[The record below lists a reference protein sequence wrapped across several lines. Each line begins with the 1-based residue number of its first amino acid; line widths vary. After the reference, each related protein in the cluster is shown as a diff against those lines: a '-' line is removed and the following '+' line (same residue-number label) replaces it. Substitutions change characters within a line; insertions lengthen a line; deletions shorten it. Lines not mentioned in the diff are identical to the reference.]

1 MNYSTVSQMFY
12 TNINKSL
19 DKEVIF
25 YKKNN
30 KWKGLT
36 GKDILSLVEKISFS
50 LYVNGLRYQDKI
62 AILSNTSYKWSMC
75 DYGIISMGA
84 VTTTVYPSLMP
95 DQIEFI
101 LNDSGSKLVF
111 VEDQMQLEKIKSI
124 FDSCKNLKKIIVMDN
139 SFDGNETYIENFN
152 SFLTSSRELIDS
164 NEISF
169 KDMVHK
175 SKENDLLTLIYTSGT
190 TGTPKG
196 VMLSNKNIISNI
208 ISVSKLVPDIFQSS
222 FLSFL
227 PLSHVL
233 ERTVGHFLPMN
244 LKSKIYYAENME
256 TVGENMLEIS
266 PSVVICVPR
275 FFEKMHDKILSG
287 LKNANS
293 IKRNLFSW
301 ALNVGKKHM
310 TLVNANQ
317 KIPFF
322 LKIKYS
328 IANSLIYKK
337 VRGRLGGQIKYFI
350 SGGAPLSQQVNE
362 FFAAIGL
369 TILEGYGLTETS
381 PILTCNVPGNI
392 QFGSVC
398 MPIENVKIKI
408 AEDGEILAKGPNIML
423 GYYNNKEATTE
434 VFDNEGWFHTGDIG
448 IVDKGGRLT
457 ITDRKKS
464 IIVTSG
470 GKNIAPAP
478 LENSLLNSSY
488 IEQVL
493 VIGDNRNY
501 LSCIIVPAFDN
512 LKEFLSG
519 LGKEAS
525 SNEAIIDYK
534 ETNNLFEKE
543 VMNAMKDFSRF
554 EQVKKFALISRN
566 FMIEKGEMTPKMSIV
581 RKVVESNFEDKIN
594 NLYKDGNN
602 D

>member
-1 MNYSTVSQMFY
+1 
-12 TNINKSL
+12 
-19 DKEVIF
+19 
-25 YKKNN
+25 
-30 KWKGLT
+30 
-36 GKDILSLVEKISFS
+36 
-50 LYVNGLRYQDKI
+50 
-62 AILSNTSYKWSMC
+62 
-75 DYGIISMGA
+75 
-84 VTTTVYPSLMP
+84 
-95 DQIEFI
+95 
-101 LNDSGSKLVF
+101 
-111 VEDQMQLEKIKSI
+111 
-124 FDSCKNLKKIIVMDN
+124 
-139 SFDGNETYIENFN
+139 
-152 SFLTSSRELIDS
+152 
-164 NEISF
+164 
-169 KDMVHK
+169 
-175 SKENDLLTLIYTSGT
+175 
-190 TGTPKG
+190 
-196 VMLSNKNIISNI
+196 
-208 ISVSKLVPDIFQSS
+208 
-222 FLSFL
+222 
-227 PLSHVL
+227 
-233 ERTVGHFLPMN
+233 
-244 LKSKIYYAENME
+244 
-256 TVGENMLEIS
+256 
-266 PSVVICVPR
+266 
-275 FFEKMHDKILSG
+275 
-287 LKNANS
+287 
-293 IKRNLFSW
+293 
-301 ALNVGKKHM
+301 M

-322 LKIKYS
+322 LKINYS

-392 QFGSVC
+392 QFGSVG

-519 LGKEAS
+519 LGKDAS

-594 NLYKDGNN
+594 NLYKDVNN
-602 D
+602 DWL

>member
-1 MNYSTVSQMFY
+1 MTFSTIPEMFLNT
-12 TNINKSL
+12 TNKFA
-19 DKEVIF
+19 DKYLYY
-25 YKKNN
+25 YKKADQ
-30 KWKGLT
+30 WIGLK
-36 GKDILSLVEKISFS
+36 GKDIKNVVYEISAALKSLKIE
-50 LYVNGLRYQDKI
+50 NQDKV
-62 AILSNTSYKWSMC
+62 AIMSNNSPRWAMS
-75 DYGIISMGA
+75 DYGILCSGN
-84 VTTTVYPSLMP
+84 VTVTIYPTLVQSQV
-95 DQIEFI
+95 DYII
-101 LNDSGSKLVF
+101 NDSGSKLIF
-111 VEDQMQLEKIKSI
+111 VENKIQMDKAIKSQENCH
-124 FDSCKNLKKIIVMDN
+124 DLAYIIVMNDTYEGNNDRVMNFLDFLELGNKYINDN
-139 SFDGNETYIENFN
+139 EYNIENI
-152 SFLTSSRELIDS
+152 T
-164 NEISF
+164 
-169 KDMVHK
+169 KATK
-175 SKENDLLTLIYTSGT
+175 PNDLLTLIYTSGT

-392 QFGSVC
+392 QFGSVG

-519 LGKEAS
+519 LGKDAS